1 MDLNELGPLTE
12 RFNSGTGNKKNP
24 VKREQY
30 RHRQAAYKF
39 AQGATVVEVAQA
51 LGVGKETVSTWHA
64 QPWFQ
69 ARVHQIQLELG
80 MSDDVQK
87 KLESEAMKSLQV
99 LTDIRDSDKAPAAV
113 KASVAMNILD
123 RVLGKPTQ
131 TIKNEAVPHSDD
143 PVAEAQRLRAEN
155 DRLAAYSNS

>member
-1 MDLNELGPLTE
+1 MDLNELGPLTQ

-24 VKREQY
+24 LKREQY
-30 RHRQAAYKF
+30 RHRQAAYMF
-39 AQGATVVEVAQA
+39 AQGANVLEVAQA
-51 LGVGKETVSTWHA
+51 LEVTKESVSTWHA

-87 KLESEAMKSLQV
+87 KLESEAMKSLTV
-99 LTDIRDSDKAPAAV
+99 LTDLRDSEKTPSAV
-113 KASVAMNILD
+113 KANVAMNILD

-131 TIKNEAVPHSDD
+131 HIKSESIPHSDD
-143 PVAEAQRLRAEN
+143 PVAEANRLRAEN
-155 DRLAAYSNS
+155 DRLAGYSNS